1 MDTEPTLSFPVIRGV
16 QARREYYVAQWTLR
30 MLRQIAVFDEDD
42 LPPELRAQRVLNRAR
57 IPEISDY
64 ILDNPD
70 DYVFSALT
78 VSIDSEVQF
87 APLPEQDR
95 LGILHVPMDARF
107 VINDGQH
114 RRAAIIEALNQRPEL
129 ASETIAVVFFLDIGL
144 ERCQQMFAD
153 LNRYA
158 IRPSRSLGLLYDHRD
173 DKARLARLVVAH
185 SAAFRDV
192 VDMEHSSL
200 AKRSRKLFTLSA
212 FYNACADLVD
222 GLATGDLDADA
233 TRARAY
239 WEALADIIPEWTR
252 VIAGQMAASEV
263 REDYIHSH
271 GIALQ
276 ALGKAGNALI
286 KTEPNYWR
294 TRLTAVASMDW
305 SRKNIALW
313 EGRALSS
320 GRVVKGNNNVVLVCN
335 AIKHA
340 LELPLDDDQQ
350 RVEDAY
356 LRGGER
362 STPKHVTQPSRQ
374 ARKPAPIVD
383 AEA

>member
-1 MDTEPTLSFPVIRGV
+1 MNTEPTLSFPVIRGV

-78 VSIDSEVQF
+78 VSIDSEVHF

-129 ASETIAVVFFLDIGL
+129 ASQTIAVVFFLDIGL

-212 FYNACADLVD
+212 FYNACADLVE
-222 GLATGDLDADA
+222 GLETGDLDADA
-233 TRARAY
+233 ARARAY

-271 GIALQ
+271 GIAVQ

-286 KTEPNYWR
+286 KAEPDDWR
-294 TRLTAVASMDW
+294 TRLAAVGSMDW
-305 SRKNIALW
+305 SRKNVALW

-335 AIKHA
+335 AVKEA
-340 LELPLDDDQQ
+340 LGLPLNEDQQ
-350 RVEDAY
+350 RVEAVY
-356 LRGGER
+356 LRSQAAPSKQR
-362 STPKHVTQPSRQ
+362 TPGAMTQRRV
-374 ARKPAPIVD
+374 A
-383 AEA
+383 